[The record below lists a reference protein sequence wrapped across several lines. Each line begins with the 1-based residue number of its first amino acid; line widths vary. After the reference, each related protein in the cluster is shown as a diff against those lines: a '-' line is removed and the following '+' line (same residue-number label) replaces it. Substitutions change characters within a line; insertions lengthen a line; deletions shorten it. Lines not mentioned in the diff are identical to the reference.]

1 MLLFFKKGRMNRT
14 LCFWYFIFNANMIIF
29 FQKILN
35 KFNSKDYTKS
45 MERIYKIKS
54 GHVTTKPLL
63 DKVNCKSTILSR
75 MIDTCLELLEKSSVN
90 L

>member
-1 MLLFFKKGRMNRT
+1 
-14 LCFWYFIFNANMIIF
+14 
-29 FQKILN
+29 
-35 KFNSKDYTKS
+35 

-54 GHVTTKPLL
+54 GHVTRKPLL

-75 MIDTCLELLEKSSVN
+75 MIDTCLELLEKSLVN

>member
-1 MLLFFKKGRMNRT
+1 
-14 LCFWYFIFNANMIIF
+14 
-29 FQKILN
+29 
-35 KFNSKDYTKS
+35 

-54 GHVTTKPLL
+54 GHVTTKLL
-63 DKVNCKSTILSR
+63 LAKVNCKSTILPR

>member
-1 MLLFFKKGRMNRT
+1 
-14 LCFWYFIFNANMIIF
+14 MIIF

-35 KFNSKDYTKS
+35 KFKSKDYTKHI
-45 MERIYKIKS
+45 ERIYKIKS

-75 MIDTCLELLEKSSVN
+75 MIDTIKKRFLTIKQLIELN
-90 L
+90 LALNQIIK

>member
-1 MLLFFKKGRMNRT
+1 
-14 LCFWYFIFNANMIIF
+14 
-29 FQKILN
+29 
-35 KFNSKDYTKS
+35 

-54 GHVTTKPLL
+54 GHVTTKPSL